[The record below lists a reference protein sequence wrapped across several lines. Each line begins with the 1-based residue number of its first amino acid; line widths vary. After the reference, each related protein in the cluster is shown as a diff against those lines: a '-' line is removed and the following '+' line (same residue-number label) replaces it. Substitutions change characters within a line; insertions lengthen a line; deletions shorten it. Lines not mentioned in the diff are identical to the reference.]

1 MPTENSNTPQGPAEE
16 ETPQGTSKRFPWSKE
31 KVQDKPT
38 RADKKAWK
46 ALMEQVSS

>member
-1 MPTENSNTPQGPAEE
+1 MPQDHSTTDSTPE

-38 RADKKAWK
+38 RADKKAWA
-46 ALMEQVSS
+46 ALVKQGRS